1 MPSSDV
7 AHEPVHPQSLRIVF
21 FGMAGQFSL
30 LVLEELLGV
39 GIEIAAVVLPA
50 LGTRAEQPPL
60 RLPQQTTVRGRA
72 LPMFAVPAP
81 RTILD
86 LATDRNAPVLEL
98 SGQMVPD
105 LLAGLTF
112 DAICVA
118 CFSRRLPP
126 SLLHLP
132 RLGCLNVH
140 PSLLPAHRGPDP
152 LFWIFHDGDE
162 TGGVTIHLMDE
173 GFDTG
178 PIVLNEAI
186 PISDGTTEAQLER
199 ACAVRGGQ
207 LLAEALIRINAGNLQ
222 PLPQDASRA
231 SYESWPTAD
240 DFTLMSAWSAQRAYR
255 FLAGIGGRGEPI
267 HFVADDATFT
277 LRAVLDYDA
286 SRTLDAAWQ
295 LTGDVLSV
303 QCTPGVLRCQIA
315 A

>member
-1 MPSSDV
+1 MPSSED
-7 AHEPVHPQSLRIVF
+7 AREPVHPQSLRVVF
-21 FGMAGQFSL
+21 CGMTGQFSL
-30 LVLEELLGV
+30 LVLEELLRA

-50 LGTRAEQPPL
+50 LGGRTDQPPL
-60 RLPQQTTVRGRA
+60 RLPQQKAIRGRA

-86 LATDRNAPVLEL
+86 LAAERRVPVLEL
-98 SGQMVPD
+98 SGQVVPD
-105 LLAGLTF
+105 LLVGLTF

-126 SLLHLP
+126 SLLRLP

-178 PIVLNEAI
+178 PIVLSEAI
-186 PISDGTTEAQLER
+186 PISDGATEAVLER

-207 LLAEALIRINAGNLQ
+207 LLAEALIRLNVGALQ

-231 SYESWPTAD
+231 SHESWPTAA
-240 DFTLMSAWSAQRAYR
+240 DFTMTSAWSAQRAYR
-255 FLAGIGGRGEPI
+255 FLAGIGGRGEPV

-277 LRAVLDYDA
+277 LRAVLDYDTDA
-286 SRTLDAAWQ
+286 TLGVAWQ

-303 QCTPGVLRCQIA
+303 RCAPGVLRCQIA